1 MFDLSIKIDDRLI
14 TLPVYVSDNSKCLAE
29 KLISII
35 VQENRVVGGVPR
47 KYGNN
52 SNN

>member
-35 VQENRVVGGVPR
+35 VQENRVVGVPR